1 MSANGQVGRI
11 GGTTLA
17 NLALNWKPAEQQFGV
32 FLAVKNAFDRQY
44 IADRSRGI
52 LPGVGRQLPVGV
64 EPDY

>member
-11 GGTTLA
+11 DSTTLA
-17 NLALNWKPAEQQFGV
+17 NLAVNGHPAEQQLGV
-32 FLAVKNAFDRQY
+32 FLAVKKAFDRQY